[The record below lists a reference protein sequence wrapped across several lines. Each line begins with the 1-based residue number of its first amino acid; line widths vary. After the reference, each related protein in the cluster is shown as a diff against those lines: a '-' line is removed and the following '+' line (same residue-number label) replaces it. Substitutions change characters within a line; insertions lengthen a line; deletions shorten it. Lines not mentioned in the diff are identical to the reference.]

1 MTAAHEIARIIDTTG
16 PANKSALGIGLH
28 EAKLKEHGRVIEDFC
43 TAMGIN
49 VDTAHA
55 QISATAA
62 PTHTPPP
69 VQAMEDVDA

>member
-62 PTHTPPP
+62 PAHTLMS
-69 VQAMEDVDA
+69 VQAMETMES